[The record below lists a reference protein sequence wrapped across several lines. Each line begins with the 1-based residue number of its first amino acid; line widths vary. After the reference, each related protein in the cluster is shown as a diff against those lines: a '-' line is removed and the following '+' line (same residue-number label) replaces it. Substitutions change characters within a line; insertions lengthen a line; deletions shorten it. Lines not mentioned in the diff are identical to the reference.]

1 MRVNWL
7 DMISNVSPD
16 LRNIEATLLTGC
28 CSLGSE
34 CVRINKQHKVDKGEN
49 EKPWQIE
56 DQTSPDVGTHQHVIP
71 SGPHVLKYL
80 LTVTMSYYLRMVY
93 MYGNVFVFTKFICMG
108 WGGVCPGGVCLWGCL
123 LGGVCLGVI

>member
-1 MRVNWL
+1 MMRVNWL

-16 LRNIEATLLTGC
+16 LRKIKATLLTGC

-71 SGPHVLKYL
+71 SGPHVLQYL

-93 MYGNVFVFTKFICMG
+93 MYGNVFVFSKFICMG
-108 WGGVCPGGVCLWGCL
+108 WGVSVQGVFAYGGVCW
-123 LGGVCLGVI
+123 GGVSA